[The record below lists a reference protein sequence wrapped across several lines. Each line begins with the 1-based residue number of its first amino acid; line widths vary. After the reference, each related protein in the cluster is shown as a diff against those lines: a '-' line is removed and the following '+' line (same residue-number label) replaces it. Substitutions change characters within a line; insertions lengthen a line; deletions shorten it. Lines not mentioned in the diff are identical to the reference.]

1 MAETPIVSVLVPVYN
16 GAKYVAQA
24 IESVL
29 SQTLKDWEL
38 ILVDDGSTDDTLAIL
53 ETYASRDKRIRLFPQ
68 PHCGLVGTLNYGL
81 AMAEGRYLAR
91 LDADD
96 LCMPER
102 LEEQVACLE
111 AHPELV
117 ILGSAI
123 QTMDQDG
130 AAGTT
135 YCMALHDTLIRGT
148 MIFGNP
154 FVHSSV
160 MLRNET
166 LKKNGLTFDPQ
177 AVGAEDYEL
186 WSRLIECGKGMNLD
200 RVLICRRVH
209 GGQISFLESD
219 IGNAS
224 AVRVTQQVL
233 SRLGFDMTFDQ
244 AASLRSWQHWTPTIE
259 SDQQLDLFIRLFD
272 ILNIIEHQPGLDKF
286 QLRMIRVRWLLRFGL
301 AKTSSLRYHFRKT
314 RIIPKIRPVDLFSL
328 FQYRQFRR
336 LYLPGR
342 LALRNVDHHFIERQ
356 LK

>member
-1 MAETPIVSVLVPVYN
+1 MAETPLVSVLIPVYN

-24 IESVL
+24 IESVVW
-29 SQTLKDWEL
+29 QTLMDWEL
-38 ILVDDGSTDDTLAIL
+38 ILIDDGSTDDTLAIL
-53 ETYASRDKRIRLFPQ
+53 ESYAGQDKRIRLFPQ
-68 PHCGLVGTLNYGL
+68 EHRGLVAALNHGL
-81 AMAEGRYLAR
+81 ALVRGRYLAR

-96 LCMPER
+96 LCLPER
-102 LEEQVACLE
+102 LEAQVACLE
-111 AHPELV
+111 ARPELV

-123 QTMDQDG
+123 QSMDQDG
-130 AAGTT
+130 ASGTT

-186 WSRLIECGKGMNLD
+186 WSRLIACGEGMNLD
-200 RVLICRRVH
+200 RVLICRRMH
-209 GGQISFLESD
+209 SGQISFLESD
-219 IGNAS
+219 IGNAT
-224 AVRVTQQVL
+224 AVRVTQQAL
-233 SRLGFDMTFDQ
+233 ARLGFEVTFDQ

-259 SDQQLDLFIRLFD
+259 SDQQLDLFDRLFD
-272 ILNIIEHQPGLDKF
+272 ILEAFGHQPGLDEF
-286 QLRMIRVRWLLRFGL
+286 QLRMIRARWLLRYGL
-301 AKTSSLRYHFRKT
+301 AKTSGLRYHLHKT
-314 RIIPKIRPVDLFSL
+314 RIIPRIRPVDLFSI

-342 LALRNVDHHFIERQ
+342 LALKNVDQHFIERQ